1 MKSHFM
7 RAAAVLLLTVPSLV
21 ATRAG
26 AQPSARTPSATSAP
40 STPTTEVSVTDD
52 YVIGAEDVLGVQ
64 FWREP
69 EMSGDVVVRPDGMI
83 TLPLLGDVK
92 ADGLKPNVLR
102 DQVKAA
108 AGRFLTDANVT
119 VIVRQVNSR
128 KVYIT
133 GQVAHPGAYSLA
145 SPRTVL
151 QALAMAGGVT
161 EYAESDN
168 ISIARTEGG
177 KTKLFKFNY
186 KNVSKGKGIEQNIQL
201 QPGDTVMVP

>member
-1 MKSHFM
+1 MKNLSKQ
-7 RAAAVLLLTVPSLV
+7 AGVVLLLAAGLSVPTQV
-21 ATRAG
+21 AGQSSAQAPT
-26 AQPSARTPSATSAP
+26 AQP
-40 STPTTEVSVTDD
+40 EVSVSDD

-69 EMSGDVVVRPDGMI
+69 EMSGDVIVRPDGMI
-83 TLPLLGDVK
+83 TLPLLGEVK
-92 ADGLKPNVLR
+92 AEGLKPNVLR
-102 DQVKAA
+102 DQVKSAA
-108 AGRFLTDANVT
+108 ERFLTDANVT

-128 KVYIT
+128 KIYVT
-133 GQVAHPGAYSLA
+133 GQVAKPGAYSLA

-168 ISIARTEGG
+168 ISVARTEQG
-177 KTKLFKFNY
+177 KTKIFKFNY

>member
-1 MKSHFM
+1 M
-7 RAAAVLLLTVPSLV
+7 
-21 ATRAG
+21 
-26 AQPSARTPSATSAP
+26 
-40 STPTTEVSVTDD
+40 TDD

-83 TLPLLGDVK
+83 TLPLLGDIK

-108 AGRFLTDANVT
+108 AERFLTDANVT

-177 KTKLFKFNY
+177 KTKLYKFNY

>member
-1 MKSHFM
+1 MKNFCRQASV
-7 RAAAVLLLTVPSLV
+7 VLLLAAGLLVPTQV
-21 ATRAG
+21 A
-26 AQPSARTPSATSAP
+26 AQSSAQAP
-40 STPTTEVSVTDD
+40 AAPAEVSVSDD

-69 EMSGDVVVRPDGMI
+69 EMSGDVIVRPDGMI
-83 TLPLLGDVK
+83 TLPLLGEVK
-92 ADGLKPNVLR
+92 AEGLKPNVLR
-102 DQVKAA
+102 DQVKSAA
-108 AGRFLTDANVT
+108 ERFLTDANVT

-128 KVYIT
+128 KIYVT
-133 GQVAHPGAYSLA
+133 GQVAKPGAYSLA

-168 ISIARTEGG
+168 ISVARTEQG
-177 KTKLFKFNY
+177 KTKIFKFNY

>member
-1 MKSHFM
+1 MNTFCRHSGV
-7 RAAAVLLLTVPSLV
+7 VLLLAVGLSIPARV
-21 ATRAG
+21 G
-26 AQPSARTPSATSAP
+26 AQSSAQVPAAQP
-40 STPTTEVSVTDD
+40 EVSVTDD

-69 EMSGDVVVRPDGMI
+69 EMSGDVIVRPDGMI
-83 TLPLLGDVK
+83 TLPLLGEVK
-92 ADGLKPNVLR
+92 AEGLKPHVLR

-108 AGRFLTDANVT
+108 AERFLTDANVT
-119 VIVRQVNSR
+119 IIVRQVNSR
-128 KVYIT
+128 RFYVT

-151 QALAMAGGVT
+151 QALAMAGGLT
-161 EYAESDN
+161 EYAEGDN
-168 ISIARTEGG
+168 ISVARTEQG
-177 KTKLFKFNY
+177 KTKIFKFNY

>member
-1 MKSHFM
+1 MKNFC
-7 RAAAVLLLTVPSLV
+7 RQAGVVLLLAAGLSVPTRV
-21 ATRAG
+21 A
-26 AQPSARTPSATSAP
+26 AQSSPQTPAAP
-40 STPTTEVSVTDD
+40 PEVSVSDD

-69 EMSGDVVVRPDGMI
+69 EMSGDVIVRPDGMI
-83 TLPLLGDVK
+83 TLPLLGEVK
-92 ADGLKPNVLR
+92 AEGLKPNVLR
-102 DQVKAA
+102 DQVKSAA
-108 AGRFLTDANVT
+108 ERFLTDANVT

-128 KVYIT
+128 KIYVT
-133 GQVAHPGAYSLA
+133 GQVAKPGAYSLA

-168 ISIARTEGG
+168 ISVARTEQG
-177 KTKLFKFNY
+177 KTKIFKFNY

>member
-1 MKSHFM
+1 M
-7 RAAAVLLLTVPSLV
+7 
-21 ATRAG
+21 
-26 AQPSARTPSATSAP
+26 
-40 STPTTEVSVTDD
+40 TDD

-92 ADGLKPNVLR
+92 ADGLKPNALR

-133 GQVAHPGAYSLA
+133 GQVAHPGAYPLA